1 MPDTIGRFNII
12 RELGKGA
19 QGSVYLA
26 QDTHL
31 ERQVAIKTL
40 RTGHEQSTE
49 SLLKEAR
56 IVSKLQHP
64 NIVTLYD
71 AGEHEGAPYLVYAY
85 VEGSTLAQLL
95 RNQKTLPLARAAQI
109 TCGVLD
115 GIAYAHHQGIMHL
128 DIKPANVMIDG
139 AGQPLIMDFGIARS
153 VAAQS
158 ERKTISGTPH
168 YMAPEIITGK
178 GAGFRSDLFSVGM
191 MLYEM
196 VTGAPAASGDDAIA
210 VMRKNASEAA
220 ASPSSRN
227 LQVDERLESIILKAI
242 ARNPE
247 DRYAN
252 AEAMKKALLE
262 YLDPSRDELPSAGG
276 DTHSTLEFL
285 LRRMRSKSDFP
296 ALSNTISEINQI
308 VASESES
315 SNHLTRV
322 ILQDFALTNK
332 LLRLVNTVS
341 YTQFGGNINTI
352 SKAVVILG
360 FDSVR
365 DIAMS
370 LILLDFMQ
378 NKSQAAQLKD
388 DVVGSFF
395 AGMVAA
401 QLALGRGARSAE
413 EAMICGMFHNLGR
426 LLATFYFF
434 EESQEVARLVEQG
447 MSETK
452 AALKVLGLTYNELA
466 IGIAKSWSFPERL
479 LAGMHKLGS
488 DKVRKPRGDLEQL
501 TATVN
506 LANELCAIAA
516 STSAEEK
523 DNALRQLSER
533 YQDAVKVSEQQLGSA
548 LENGLQE
555 VSKRAA
561 ILDIPAARSPLL
573 RKISQWNGEPESP
586 PTEKPDVPDHMAGIT
601 HLDTVAEAQT
611 LAENNGNANQPQTDP
626 ETVLSAGIQDV
637 TNTLVEDYNL
647 NSVLQ
652 MVLET
657 MYRGMRF
664 NRILIFVRDIKSNQM
679 TARFGFGRDIATVL
693 PKFHFPLAFVPD
705 VFHVA
710 LEKAVD
716 IVIQD
721 VTAENISSKIPL
733 WYRDGVSAQSFLLL
747 PVMVNGKAVGLFY
760 ADMENANTLQVSQ
773 RQLSM
778 LRTLRNQAVLAI
790 KQKQ

>member
-1 MPDTIGRFNII
+1 MPDTIGRFKII

-19 QGSVYLA
+19 QGAVYLA

-40 RTGHEQSTE
+40 RSGHGQNTE
-49 SLLKEAR
+49 TLLKEAR

-64 NIVTLYD
+64 NIVTLHD
-71 AGEHEGAPYLVYAY
+71 AGEHQGDPYLVYAY
-85 VEGSTLAQLL
+85 VEGSTLAQVMKG
-95 RNQKTLPLARAAQI
+95 QKTLPLAHAVQI

-115 GIAYAHHQGIMHL
+115 GITSAHRQGIMHL
-128 DIKPANVMIDG
+128 DIKPANVMIDTT
-139 AGQPLIMDFGIARS
+139 GQPLIMDFGIARN

-158 ERKTISGTPH
+158 GRNTISGTPY

-178 GAGFRSDLFSVGM
+178 GASFRSDLFSVGM

-196 VTGAPAASGDDAIA
+196 VTGTPAADGDNAYA
-210 VMRKNASEAA
+210 VMHKNAGEAA

-242 ARNPE
+242 AKKPE

-252 AEAMKKALLE
+252 AEAMKQTLLE
-262 YLDPSRDELPSAGG
+262 YLDPSRDELPSASS

-285 LRRMRSKSDFP
+285 LRRMHSKSDFP

-315 SNHLTRV
+315 SNHLTSV

-401 QLALGRGARSAE
+401 QLAIGRGVRGAE

-434 EESQEVARLVEQG
+434 EESQEIARLVEQG
-447 MSETK
+447 TSETK
-452 AALKVLGLTYNELA
+452 AAYKVLGLSYNDLA

-479 LAGMHKLGS
+479 LAGMHKLGGN
-488 DKVRKPRGDLEQL
+488 KVRKPRGELEQL

-506 LANELCAIAA
+506 LANELCAIAVG
-516 STSAEEK
+516 TPVEEK
-523 DNALRQLSER
+523 DHALRQLSER
-533 YQDAVKVSEQQLGSA
+533 YEEAVKVSEQQLGSA

-561 ILDIPAARSPLL
+561 ILDIPSAQSPLL
-573 RKISQWNGEPESP
+573 KKISQWNGEPAP
-586 PTEKPDVPDHMAGIT
+586 PATEDHGVPDHMAGIT
-601 HLDTVAEAQT
+601 HLDTVVEAQT
-611 LAENNGNANQPQTDP
+611 LAENNGHATLPQTDP
-626 ETVLSAGIQDV
+626 ETILSAGIQDV
-637 TNTLVEDYNL
+637 TNTLVEDYHL

-657 MYRGMRF
+657 MYRGMCF
-664 NRILIFVRDIKSNQM
+664 NRILIFVRDPKNNQM
-679 TARFGFGRDIATVL
+679 CARFGFGYDIAAVL
-693 PKFHFPLAFVPD
+693 PKFHFPLAFMPD

-716 IVIQD
+716 IVIED
-721 VTAENISSKIPL
+721 VTAENITAKIPA
-733 WYRDGVSAQSFLLL
+733 WYRNAVSAQSFLLL
-747 PVMVNGKAVGLFY
+747 PVMVNGKALGLFY
-760 ADMENANTLQVSQ
+760 ADMEEANALQVSQ